1 MSYLTKFVTN
11 LTTSKKK
18 LSAEL
23 DEALAIATELAEEL
37 DRTKAALSKAAK
49 KTAISKRTFKPT
61 TTKRKT
67 K

>member
-37 DRTKAALSKAAK
+37 DRTKAALNKTAK
-49 KTAISKRTFKPT
+49 KAAISKRTVKLAAP
-61 TTKRKT
+61 KRKT